1 MNIYLYMNFVIFEMT
16 NVSNMLDHLL
26 TSMIYIVIET

>member
-1 MNIYLYMNFVIFEMT
+1 MNIYLYMNFVICEMT